1 MNETTF
7 SFKVQNSE
15 FKIQLNPLALY
26 IHFPYC
32 LYKCHYCDFNSYV
45 FHQPFEALETEYVE
59 ALCSEIQCV
68 FSRFSKPLEL
78 SSIFLGGGTPSLFSA
93 PSFRK
98 IFEFL
103 KQHTS
108 FSPQIEI
115 TLEANPKTINPQKIE
130 AYLLAGINRFSVG
143 VQSFQEAYLAPLGR
157 LHSGS
162 EAFETLQML
171 QKIKPP
177 SWSFDLMF
185 AFPGQ
190 SLEELKQDL
199 EKAMSL
205 QPPHLSFYQ
214 LTLEPHTLM
223 DESYKKGKFSLP
235 EEALQLEMFEVGI
248 EYLEKAGLKQYEISN
263 FANPSHQSKHNLAY
277 WNYQNY
283 LGLGAGAVSFLRQD
297 CFAESQSF
305 SPENYGF
312 RWMGPKSPKN
322 YLAWAKK
329 PNFLDISETIDLK
342 TAQREWWMMGL
353 RLTQGL
359 DLNNFRKLFGE
370 KNLERFLP
378 ILREN
383 QLKGF
388 LEHQSD
394 QVFLTPKGK
403 CLANEVIVSFL

>member
-1 MNETTF
+1 M
-7 SFKVQNSE
+7 S
-15 FKIQLNPLALY
+15 LALY

-45 FHQPFEALETEYVE
+45 SHQPLEALEKEYVE
-59 ALCSEIQCV
+59 AVCEEAKHV
-68 FSRFSKPLEL
+68 FSRFSERLEL

-98 IFEFL
+98 IFEVL
-103 KQHTS
+103 QQEAS

-115 TLEANPKTINPQKIE
+115 TLEANPKTISPQKIE
-130 AYLLAGINRFSVG
+130 DYLSEGINRFSVG
-143 VQSFQEAYLAPLGR
+143 VQSFQDAYLAPLGR
-157 LHSGS
+157 LHTGK
-162 EAFETLQML
+162 EAFETLQIL
-171 QKIKPP
+171 QKINPP

-185 AFPGQ
+185 AFPNQ

-199 EKAMSL
+199 EKAIGLS
-205 QPPHLSFYQ
+205 PPHLSFYQ

-223 DESYKKGKFSLP
+223 DEAHKKGKFSLP
-235 EEALQLEMFEVGI
+235 EEGLQLEMFEMGI

-263 FANPSHQSKHNLAY
+263 FANVSHESKHNLAY

-283 LGLGAGAVSFLRQD
+283 LGLGAGAVSFLNQD
-297 CFAESQSF
+297 YFGKSHPS
-305 SPENYGF
+305 SSENYGF
-312 RWMGPKSPKN
+312 RWTGPKSPKN
-322 YLAWAKK
+322 YLHWAKK
-329 PNFLDISETIDLK
+329 PNFLDISERIDLK

-370 KNLERFLP
+370 KNLEKFLP

-388 LEHQSD
+388 LERQSD